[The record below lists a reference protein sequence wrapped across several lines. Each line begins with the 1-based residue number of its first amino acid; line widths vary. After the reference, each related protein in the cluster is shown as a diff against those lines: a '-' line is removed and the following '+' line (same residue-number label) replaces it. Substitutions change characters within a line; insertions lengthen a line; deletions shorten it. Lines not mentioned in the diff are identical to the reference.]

1 MKLLLATFYPVFSN
15 AAGAEK
21 IFWEMSNE
29 FIKRGYEVVAVGCEN
44 KHHKPFYNIDKNIKC
59 VNVGLNVKNIKV
71 KIKSLIYITRKK
83 RHEFIE
89 KQELNYILKTM
100 NKIISEEKP
109 DIIISYQP
117 KMTYVLISLIE
128 TNIPVI
134 TMFHNVPGAADVP
147 VNNFDINIAMKKSK
161 IIQVLMPSY
170 IEKVKNSLFY
180 DNVIFIPNP
189 VPQLENNINYSSK
202 KIICVG
208 RIEPLVKRQ
217 HLLIEAF
224 NKIKENYT
232 DWIVEFYGPYSDKEY
247 LNKCKALVTK
257 YNLERQIYF
266 YKPVRDIYLKLRS
279 ASIFAFPS
287 KYEGFP
293 LALTEAMS
301 LGLPVIGYDSA
312 AGVNELIIDGRNG
325 FLCNDGVDDFAQKLK
340 ILMSDIELRKNFGY
354 NAHNSMKK
362 YAPKKIWDEWENIII
377 KVTKQ

>member
-1 MKLLLATFYPVFSN
+1 
-15 AAGAEK
+15 
-21 IFWEMSNE
+21 
-29 FIKRGYEVVAVGCEN
+29 
-44 KHHKPFYNIDKNIKC
+44 
-59 VNVGLNVKNIKV
+59 
-71 KIKSLIYITRKK
+71 
-83 RHEFIE
+83 
-89 KQELNYILKTM
+89 M
-100 NKIISEEKP
+100 NKVISEEKP

-147 VNNFDINIAMKKSK
+147 VNNFDINLAMKKSK